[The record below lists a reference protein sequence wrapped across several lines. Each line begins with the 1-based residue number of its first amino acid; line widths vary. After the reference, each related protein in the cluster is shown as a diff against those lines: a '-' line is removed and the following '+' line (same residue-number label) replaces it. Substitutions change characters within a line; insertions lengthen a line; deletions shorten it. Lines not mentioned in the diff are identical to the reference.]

1 MDEQVLF
8 DRFHEAL
15 DKEPRPG
22 AYERMRFAMT
32 NHPVALRRRPAFRM
46 RWSKMGLRIAAV
58 VTVAVI
64 AMALIAVLVVSHRAP
79 VGTVPAATDPNVEA
93 YQVLVS
99 SDYNKMA
106 SSTSNHC
113 NTIQDTGCAAAVVP
127 VVAALD
133 KWVADL
139 SSFPTPS
146 RYAAIDTQLRRH
158 LSAAAAELNAA
169 VAFQKANNQA
179 GFDMAMSAAFFERAW
194 IDPTTSTIAGSYPA
208 VAGSYHD
215 AVSLA
220 KRSLDSCIN
229 GTPAP
234 NDLACQALGSA
245 QTCVSTAAQAPTC
258 ESDVQN
264 AAAQIQTFLIALVQ
278 NPAPSAL
285 ANKDAQLQTDLAAAD
300 TALLAITDA
309 LLHGNSAK
317 AEAGRSAYTLAISA
331 ADGDAALAAS

>member
-1 MDEQVLF
+1 MDEQILF

-32 NHPVALRRRPAFRM
+32 SHPVALRRRPAFRM

-64 AMALIAVLVVSHRAP
+64 ATALIAVLLVSHRPP
-79 VGTVPAATDPNVEA
+79 VGSVPAAADPNVEA
-93 YQVLVS
+93 YQVLIS

-113 NTIQDTGCAAAVVP
+113 DTIQDTDCAAAVVP

-146 RYAAIDTQLRRH
+146 RYAALDTQLRRH

-179 GFDMAMSAAFFERAW
+179 GFDLAMNAALFERAW
-194 IDPTTSTIAGSYPA
+194 VDPTSSEIEGTYPT

-215 AVSLA
+215 AIRLA
-220 KRSLDSCIN
+220 KLSLDACIN

-234 NDLACQALGSA
+234 NDLACTALSSA
-245 QTCVSTAAQAPTC
+245 QTCTSASAPNC
-258 ESDVQN
+258 ESVVQG
-264 AAAQIQTFLIALVQ
+264 AAADVQTFLIGLVQ

-285 ANKDAQLQTDLAAAD
+285 TTKAAKLQTDLAAAD

-309 LLHGNSAK
+309 LLHGDSAK
-317 AEAGRSAYTLAISA
+317 AGAGRSAYTLAISA
-331 ADGDAALAAS
+331 ADDDASIAAF